1 MNDFK
6 KLRIGIIVDDTNQPY
21 LVNDLY
27 EKSLKSEY
35 YSIECLIVQ
44 KKISIKNTL
53 TKKLLNFIKTKGF
66 MRLVDRLLFE
76 FIEKLETYLIKDNN
90 IFKKVFL
97 KYPISKFTVQKI
109 YVEPE
114 ASPSLLFYRYKD
126 IDIEKIKELNLD
138 LMIRGG
144 SGILKGAVL
153 DICKLGIISFHHG
166 DNDLNRGGPPGFWEV
181 LNREPSTGFIIQRL
195 TEELDGGDVI
205 FKGNIAT
212 SFMYKINSCKLYLKS
227 SIFLHKTIE
236 KLSFID
242 GNMKLYPKIPYAYPL
257 YKSPKFYESILYL
270 IKTFFLFAKKIVGK
284 VLGFK
289 NLWSVAYQFTND
301 WKSSVLRKS
310 IIIKNPKNSF
320 LADPFVTKYNDK
332 TVLFVENFN
341 FSSNKGVISAYQ
353 INPEGYKEIGVVI
366 EEKFHLSYP
375 FLIQNENN
383 LFMIPESSQAKDIRI
398 YKCMEFPLKWKLHK
412 ILINNIS
419 AADTNIIKY
428 NNKYWMFTNIDSSN
442 INDHSSEL
450 HIFYSDDLI
459 TTNWKPHVDNPV
471 IFDSKQ
477 ARNGG
482 MIFSKDNELFRVFQ
496 KQDFDAYG
504 SSLGI
509 AKIKILTQ
517 NQYEEDIL
525 INIEPKFF
533 KNIKRTHSFSYNA
546 NVLAID
552 FVRYEKLDK

>member
-1 MNDFK
+1 
-6 KLRIGIIVDDTNQPY
+6 
-21 LVNDLY
+21 
-27 EKSLKSEY
+27 
-35 YSIECLIVQ
+35 
-44 KKISIKNTL
+44 
-53 TKKLLNFIKTKGF
+53 
-66 MRLVDRLLFE
+66 
-76 FIEKLETYLIKDNN
+76 
-90 IFKKVFL
+90 
-97 KYPISKFTVQKI
+97 
-109 YVEPE
+109 
-114 ASPSLLFYRYKD
+114 
-126 IDIEKIKELNLD
+126 
-138 LMIRGG
+138 
-144 SGILKGAVL
+144 
-153 DICKLGIISFHHG
+153 
-166 DNDLNRGGPPGFWEV
+166 
-181 LNREPSTGFIIQRL
+181 
-195 TEELDGGDVI
+195 
-205 FKGNIAT
+205 
-212 SFMYKINSCKLYLKS
+212 
-227 SIFLHKTIE
+227 
-236 KLSFID
+236 
-242 GNMKLYPKIPYAYPL
+242 
-257 YKSPKFYESILYL
+257 
-270 IKTFFLFAKKIVGK
+270 
-284 VLGFK
+284 
-289 NLWSVAYQFTND
+289 
-301 WKSSVLRKS
+301 
-310 IIIKNPKNSF
+310 
-320 LADPFVTKYNDK
+320 
-332 TVLFVENFN
+332 
-341 FSSNKGVISAYQ
+341 
-353 INPEGYKEIGVVI
+353 
-366 EEKFHLSYP
+366 
-375 FLIQNENN
+375 
-383 LFMIPESSQAKDIRI
+383 
-398 YKCMEFPLKWKLHK
+398 MEFPLKWKLHK